1 MKEVC
6 SLLCEVAQ
14 LMKLKTV
21 ATFLNKA
28 LKSNQDEL
36 GWVAVAKSALEVIRE
51 LLVTKYRSRTFT
63 FGDVTH
69 QTILKGYI
77 LMYKPDYDVDGTP
90 MLVINDFPLGLKGD
104 KNPVVDLVLRYDT
117 IESRDADIDKL
128 NYLLS

>member
-1 MKEVC
+1 
-6 SLLCEVAQ
+6 
-14 LMKLKTV
+14 MKLKTV

-63 FGDVTH
+63 
-69 QTILKGYI
+69 L
-77 LMYKPDYDVDGTP
+77 YKPDYDVDGTP
-90 MLVINDFPLGLKGD
+90 MLVINDFPLGLEGD

-117 IESRDADIDKL
+117 IENRDADIDKL